1 MTDDAF
7 HLTALDARR
16 YDFGNALRGY
26 DRARVDQ
33 FREQVAEE
41 LERLSRSNQ
50 ELEVK
55 ARNFHEQLRA
65 FRERDKALNDA
76 LISAQQLRGEIREQA
91 QREAQLII
99 REAQGDAERSVEI
112 LRGEIRRAED
122 DLQNLWRNRRSY
134 VQQLRQLMER
144 QLHDLDSADMVP
156 PPSGITPPAV
166 DAREAP
172 RPDAPRDVLR
182 EAPAPVVR
190 EFKTPRDGSIPP
202 EFVEVPRV
210 TQQRWATPELQVS
223 QPNAMSPAKAT
234 PVQPT
239 PAPVAPQAVA
249 PQAVAP
255 APVAATPAPPLQI
268 PPHAP
273 LQNTQTFATPTRPMP
288 PAAPPTA
295 APLQRPSIP
304 TPSWLDVVEGEGE

>member
-33 FREQVAEE
+33 FRDQVAEE
-41 LERLSRSNQ
+41 LERLSRANQ

-99 REAQGDAERSVEI
+99 REAQGDAERSLEM

-156 PPSGITPPAV
+156 PPTGVALPPAELQ
-166 DAREAP
+166 REVMRELRVEP
-172 RPDAPRDVLR
+172 RVESRVESRVEPRNEPRAELRNETPRDV
-182 EAPAPVVR
+182 PPVVR
-190 EFKTPRDGSIPP
+190 EFQTPREPSAPPVRDPSIPQP
-202 EFVEVPRV
+202 FVEAPRV
-210 TQQRWATPELQVS
+210 VS
-223 QPNAMSPAKAT
+223 QPWAT
-234 PVQPT
+234 QPQQSAPQTAPVQSS
-239 PAPVAPQAVA
+239 
-249 PQAVAP
+249 
-255 APVAATPAPPLQI
+255 
-268 PPHAP
+268 PHAQ
-273 LQNTQTFATPTRPMP
+273 LKNTQTFVQPIREVP
-288 PAAPPTA
+288 PASPQAAPPA
-295 APLQRPSIP
+295 QQRPSIP
-304 TPSWLDVVEGEGE
+304 TPSWLDVVEGE

>member
-33 FREQVAEE
+33 FRDQVAEE
-41 LERLSRSNQ
+41 LERLSRANQ
-50 ELEVK
+50 ELEAK

-99 REAQGDAERSVEI
+99 REAQGDAERSLEA

-122 DLQNLWRNRRSY
+122 ELQQLWRNRRSFI
-134 VQQLRQLMER
+134 QQLRQQMER

-156 PPSGITPPAV
+156 PPVGMS
-166 DAREAP
+166 AP
-172 RPDAPRDVLR
+172 QAEPSRDNTR
-182 EAPAPVVR
+182 APVVR
-190 EFKTPRDGSIPP
+190 EFQTLR
-202 EFVEVPRV
+202 EEVAEEARG
-210 TQQRWATPELQVS
+210 
-223 QPNAMSPAKAT
+223 
-234 PVQPT
+234 
-239 PAPVAPQAVA
+239 
-249 PQAVAP
+249 
-255 APVAATPAPPLQI
+255 APP
-268 PPHAP
+268 
-273 LQNTQTFATPTRPMP
+273 
-288 PAAPPTA
+288 
-295 APLQRPSIP
+295 RPSIP
-304 TPSWLDVVEGEGE
+304 TPSWLDVVEGE